1 MNKIIFTLFIF
12 LLHFQFFAQDE
23 LDELDD
29 EYIEKP
35 AEEIRKVWKNHP
47 NPTTFKGELF
57 YEPYDKNHVAIL
69 GDGKILY
76 LEMISED
83 IEIVTEWLDYY
94 VVFNDSTRKL
104 TVKGR
109 TGNVMSSMLVPEN
122 YDVVGLLKDGM
133 TDHERYYTTY
143 AFELDNFEIE
153 EVKRYNKLCKLIS
166 VR

>member
-1 MNKIIFTLFIF
+1 MKKTFFISFILLF
-12 LLHFQFFAQDE
+12 HFQFFAQEE

-29 EYIEKP
+29 EYTEKP
-35 AEEIRKVWKNHP
+35 TEEIRKVFKNHP
-47 NPTTFKGELF
+47 NPTAFKGELF
-57 YEPYDKNHVAIL
+57 YELYDKNHVAIL
-69 GDGKILY
+69 GDDKILY
-76 LEMISED
+76 LETISEN

-94 VVFNDSTRKL
+94 VVFNDLTRKL

-109 TGNVMSSMLVPEN
+109 TGNVISSMLVPEN

-143 AFELDNFEIE
+143 AFELDNLEKE
-153 EVKRYNKLCKLIS
+153 ERKKYNKMCKLIS